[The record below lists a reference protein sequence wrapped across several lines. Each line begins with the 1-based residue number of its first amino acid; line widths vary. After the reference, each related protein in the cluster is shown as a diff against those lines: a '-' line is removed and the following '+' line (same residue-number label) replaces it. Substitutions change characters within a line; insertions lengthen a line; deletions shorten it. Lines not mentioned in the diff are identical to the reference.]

1 MIDDPENNNS
11 DENKPEDNI
20 EKHDPVEDESVILTP
35 TPSDATFIDVKA
47 EEDKKDSEVSV
58 SILKKRWKKFKT
70 IKRGYYSFLIILFAY
85 LISFALPLL
94 INRNALIVHYN
105 GQNYYPV
112 FNFYSSETFGQDIPG
127 EANYRLLNEQ
137 FKQQD
142 GDNWVLMPLYPY
154 GPNEN
159 LLDEIEGYPPTAPDW
174 KHFCGTDNRGRDV
187 FARLMY
193 GFNISI
199 SFAIVVSAL
208 SYLIGVLLGAILGY
222 YAGKVDIIGQRM
234 IEIWSTL
241 PFFYL
246 IIIISSIVQ
255 PNFIIL
261 AVILTLFGWMSITYY
276 IRGEFY
282 REKSREYVQAAVSMG
297 AKNRVI
303 ILKHV
308 LPNSLVPI
316 ISFLPFAIV
325 ANINSLVALDYLG
338 FGLPPPTPSWGE
350 LMNQGLS
357 DITKWWLLTTPVASL
372 FLTLLAIVFIGEAIR
387 EAFDPKVYSRLR

>member
-1 MIDDPENNNS
+1 
-11 DENKPEDNI
+11 
-20 EKHDPVEDESVILTP
+20 
-35 TPSDATFIDVKA
+35 
-47 EEDKKDSEVSV
+47 
-58 SILKKRWKKFKT
+58 
-70 IKRGYYSFLIILFAY
+70 
-85 LISFALPLL
+85 
-94 INRNALIVHYN
+94 
-105 GQNYYPV
+105 
-112 FNFYSSETFGQDIPG
+112 
-127 EANYRLLNEQ
+127 
-137 FKQQD
+137 
-142 GDNWVLMPLYPY
+142 
-154 GPNEN
+154 
-159 LLDEIEGYPPTAPDW
+159 
-174 KHFCGTDNRGRDV
+174 
-187 FARLMY
+187 MY
-193 GFNISI
+193 GFNTSI
-199 SFAIVVSAL
+199 SFAIDVSAF
-208 SYLIGVLLGAILGY
+208 SYLIGIIIGAILGY
-222 YAGKVDIIGQRM
+222 YAGKVDIIGQRA

-255 PNFIIL
+255 PNFMIL

-303 ILKHV
+303 IMKHV

-357 DITKWWLLTTPVASL
+357 DITKWWLLTTPVAAL

>member
-1 MIDDPENNNS
+1 MTDDPENNK
-11 DENKPEDNI
+11 DRI
-20 EKHDPVEDESVILTP
+20 EKHDPAEDKSVILTP
-35 TPSDATFIDVKA
+35 TVSDATFLDVKS
-47 EEDKKDSEVSV
+47 EEDKKNSDVSV
-58 SILKKRWKKFKT
+58 SILRKRWKKFKT
-70 IKRGYYSFLIILFAY
+70 IKRGYYSFLIIMFAY
-85 LISFALPLL
+85 LLSFALPLL
-94 INRNALIVHYN
+94 VNRNALIVHYE
-105 GQNYYPV
+105 GENYYPV
-112 FNFYSSETFGQDIPG
+112 FNFYPSELFGQTNPG
-127 EANYRLLNEQ
+127 EANYRALNEK
-137 FKQQD
+137 FKAED

-159 LLDEIEGYPPTAPDW
+159 LLDEIEGYPPTEPTW
-174 KHFCGTDNRGRDV
+174 KHLAGTDNRGRDV

-199 SFAIVVSAL
+199 SFAIVVSAF
-208 SYLIGVLLGAILGY
+208 SYLIGVLIGAILGY
-222 YAGKVDIIGQRM
+222 YAGKVDMIGQRA

-246 IIIISSIVQ
+246 IIIISSIIQ
-255 PNFIIL
+255 PNFMIL

-357 DITKWWLLTTPVASL
+357 DITKWWLLTTPVAAL

>member
-1 MIDDPENNNS
+1 MVDDPGNNNS
-11 DENKPEDNI
+11 DEFKPHDKI

-35 TPSDATFIDVKA
+35 TVSDATMLDVKA
-47 EEDKKDSEVSV
+47 EEDKKNSDVSV

-85 LISFALPLL
+85 LLSFALPLL
-94 INRNALIVHYN
+94 VNRNALIVSYE
-105 GQNYYPV
+105 GETYYPI
-112 FNFYSSETFGQDIPG
+112 FNFYPSETFGQSVPG
-127 EANYRLLNEQ
+127 EANYRLL
-137 FKQQD
+137 KQQFEEQG

-159 LLDEIEGYPPTAPDW
+159 LLDEIEGYPPTEPDW
-174 KHFCGTDNRGRDV
+174 THFAGTDNRGRDV
-187 FARLMY
+187 FARLLY

-208 SYLIGVLLGAILGY
+208 SYFIGVLIGAILGF
-222 YAGKVDIIGQRM
+222 YAGKVDIIGQRA

-297 AKNRVI
+297 ARNRVI
-303 ILKHV
+303 ILKHI

-357 DITKWWLLTTPVASL
+357 DITKWWLLTTPVAAL

>member
-1 MIDDPENNNS
+1 MTDDPENNK
-11 DENKPEDNI
+11 DKI
-20 EKHDPVEDESVILTP
+20 EKHDPAEDKSVVLTP
-35 TPSDATFIDVKA
+35 TPGDATFLDVKA
-47 EEDKKDSEVSV
+47 EEDKKNSDVSV
-58 SILKKRWKKFKT
+58 SILRKRWKKFKT

-85 LISFALPLL
+85 LLSFALPLL
-94 INRNALIVHYN
+94 VNRNALIVHYE
-105 GQNYYPV
+105 GENYYPV
-112 FNFYSSETFGQDIPG
+112 FNFYPSETFGQDNPG
-127 EANYRLLNEQ
+127 EANYRALNEK
-137 FKQQD
+137 FKAEG

-159 LLDEIEGYPPTAPDW
+159 LLDEIQGYPPTEPDW
-174 KHFCGTDNRGRDV
+174 THLAGTDNRGRDV
-187 FARLMY
+187 FARLLY

-208 SYLIGVLLGAILGY
+208 SYLIGVLVGAILGY
-222 YAGKVDIIGQRM
+222 YAGKVDMIGQRA

-255 PNFIIL
+255 PNFMIL

-357 DITKWWLLTTPVASL
+357 DITKWWLLTTPVAAL
-372 FLTLLAIVFIGEAIR
+372 FMTLLAIVFIGEAIR